1 MKSPSLVREFGQRV
15 KRFQRLLRE
24 KNIEGAI
31 LVQNMDLY
39 YLIGTDQ
46 NGLLWVPAEG
56 DPLFMVRKSYERAL
70 QDGLIDPIIPLKSL
84 SQMPDLIR
92 VHSGIYP
99 SRIGFEMDVLPAGLY
114 FSYQRLFPHAETV
127 DISPCIRSVRMVKSR
142 REISL
147 IRKAAEI
154 ADRLFQKVPEL
165 LKESETEIDLA
176 LRAEA
181 FYRSH
186 GHPGIS
192 PMRAFNV
199 HNVYGHIMAGAG
211 AAMPSASPGPTG
223 GTGAGPFLS
232 HGAGHGKIR
241 PHEPVLFD
249 YTSNVEGYISDQTRI
264 FCLGELPEKHHRAHQ
279 VMIAVQDAVSKKGK
293 PGARAADLYTLAIEI
308 VKKAGLS
315 KGFMGYPQPV
325 PFVGHGVGL
334 ELDEWPLIARNSEH
348 ILEKGMV
355 IALEP
360 KIIIPGEGVLGVEN
374 TFVVRDNGMEKLSR
388 FPDDI
393 VIVP

>member
-1 MKSPSLVREFGQRV
+1 MKNSSLAREFGQRV

-24 KNIEGAI
+24 RSVEGAL

-46 NGLLWVPAEG
+46 NGLLWVPAKG
-56 DPLFMVRKSYERAL
+56 AALFMVRKSFERAL
-70 QDGLIDPIIPLKSL
+70 QDGRIDHIVRIGSL
-84 SQMPDLIR
+84 SQVPGLIR
-92 VHSGIYP
+92 KHSNLDP
-99 SRIGFEMDVLPAGLY
+99 SSLGLELDILPARLY
-114 FSYQRLFPHAETV
+114 LTFGDLFPHSRLV
-127 DISPCIRSVRMVKSR
+127 DVSGLIRSVRMVKSR
-142 REISL
+142 RELAL
-147 IRKAAEI
+147 IKRAAAI
-154 ADRLFQKVPEL
+154 ADRLFLKVPEF
-165 LKESETEIDLA
+165 LKEAKTEIDLA

-181 FYRSH
+181 FYRSL

-199 HNVYGHIMAGAG
+199 HNVYGHIMAGPG
-211 AAMPSASPGPTG
+211 AAVPSASPGPTG
-223 GTGAGPFLS
+223 GAGAGPFLS

-249 YTSNVEGYISDQTRI
+249 YTSNVEGYISDQSRI

-279 VMIAVQDAVSKKGK
+279 VMIEVQDAVSKKGK
-293 PGARAADLYTLAIEI
+293 PGARAADLYALALEI

-355 IALEP
+355 MALEP
-360 KIIIPGEGVLGVEN
+360 KIVFPGEGVVGVEN
-374 TFVVRDNGMEKLSR
+374 TFVVRDTGMEKLSR
-388 FPDDI
+388 FPDEI
-393 VIVP
+393 VIV